1 MAPSHAS
8 DDRFQRE
15 LRATLATLQCL
26 SEYAAEQGDTQS
38 SSILHNAAALLSVTV
53 MIEPGVATSREIPR
67 QRLSPVSVGVS
78 AAYA

>member
-26 SEYAAEQGDTQS
+26 SEYAAEHGDTQS
-38 SSILHNAAALLSVTV
+38 SSILHNAAALLGIAVTA
-53 MIEPGVATSREIPR
+53 EPGAATARETPR
-67 QRLSPVSVGVS
+67 QRLSPISTGAG